1 MTGKLVGLDVSIVE
15 KGFAVLDASKGVADV
30 GFAGADGFDLASFQ
44 LDSGFV
50 ALEHVKIAQR
60 LAIKDRLG
68 GHIET
73 QAGRLQDDLLVI
85 R

>member
-1 MTGKLVGLDVSIVE
+1 
-15 KGFAVLDASKGVADV
+15 
-30 GFAGADGFDLASFQ
+30 
-44 LDSGFV
+44 
-50 ALEHVKIAQR
+50 VKIAQR